1 MLSATRAHFLRPLQ
15 EIPKQ
20 LKYHRQK
27 NLALIFVHAH
37 IDIAGLLFTPTP
49 NSISQPVLSLL

>member
-1 MLSATRAHFLRPLQ
+1 MLSATRAHFLRTLQ

-20 LKYHRQK
+20 LKYRRQK

-37 IDIAGLLFTPTP
+37 IDR
-49 NSISQPVLSLL
+49 